1 MSDTDKET
9 DALDPFFAAARQSS
23 DLPPELKARMQ
34 ADAARVM
41 RARPTRT
48 ALWSQIRGLFG
59 GWRGMGGL
67 VAACAVGLWIG
78 LVPPTD
84 WADPMQVVTRSQSGW
99 DVLAGDTYVL
109 AMIDEED

>member
-9 DALDPFFAAARQSS
+9 DALDPFFAAARQSA
-23 DLPPELKARMQ
+23 DFPPDLKARMQ
-34 ADAARVM
+34 ADAIRIMA
-41 RARPTRT
+41 AP
-48 ALWSQIRGLFG
+48 AGPPAFWSQVRGLFG

-78 LVPPTD
+78 LAPPTD

-99 DVLAGDTYVL
+99 DVLAGDTLVL
-109 AMIDEED
+109 AMTDEED